1 MLLAERL
8 RHRFG
13 AVTALDDVSFS
24 VQPGQTLAVF
34 GPNGAGKTT
43 LLKVL
48 AGLIQPQGGRAQV
61 DGGRRAIGWIG
72 HQPQLYAQLT
82 VRENLRFWASLY
94 DVQPPHDL
102 LPRLGLAE
110 HADRPVRA
118 LSRGLIQR
126 VAIARALV
134 HDPAVLLLD
143 EPFTGL
149 DRTAAE
155 AFSRL
160 LAQHAAA
167 GRASVLV
174 THNVEEG
181 TGLATEVAFMRA
193 VFVVLVF
200 VVFQFGHDPTA
211 VSNFDLAPSI
221 LWVTFTF
228 AAILA
233 LNRAFQ
239 LELENQALEGLL
251 LAPIGRGSIYLG
263 KLIANLAFVA
273 TIELIGLPLLALF
286 FNVPV
291 LPVLGPL
298 AATIALATVGFV
310 AVGTLFSAMTVRTRF
325 AELLLPVLLLPF
337 MILPLWWAVLATGR
351 LLASRPLSEV
361 AGWLNMLA
369 VYDVVFVT
377 LALLLFPATV
387 NE

>member
-34 GPNGAGKTT
+34 VPNGAGKTT

-72 HQPQLYAQLT
+72 HQPQLYA
-82 VRENLRFWASLY
+82 
-94 DVQPPHDL
+94 VQPPHDL

-193 VFVVLVF
+193 GRFVHF
-200 VVFQFGHDPTA
+200 
-211 VSNFDLAPSI
+211 APRGARGPAQ
-221 LWVTFTF
+221 V
-228 AAILA
+228 AEDYRNAIA
-233 LNRAFQ
+233 
-239 LELENQALEGLL
+239 
-251 LAPIGRGSIYLG
+251 
-263 KLIANLAFVA
+263 
-273 TIELIGLPLLALF
+273 
-286 FNVPV
+286 
-291 LPVLGPL
+291 
-298 AATIALATVGFV
+298 
-310 AVGTLFSAMTVRTRF
+310 
-325 AELLLPVLLLPF
+325 
-337 MILPLWWAVLATGR
+337 
-351 LLASRPLSEV
+351 
-361 AGWLNMLA
+361 
-369 VYDVVFVT
+369 
-377 LALLLFPATV
+377 
-387 NE
+387 